1 MSFRTVYG
9 YSRSENGWR
18 MCNRDECDIVRIP
31 GLTLVDTAPL
41 RRGAPLVILGA
52 WLRWYDQNVEEITSS
67 VWGWSATNDVP
78 SSNHLAGT
86 AVDVNAPRYPWGS
99 RVMPR
104 ERIARVRRGLALFE
118 GHVFWGADW
127 GRADEMHYQMAHP
140 EGDARNDRFARRLL
154 DGHLGIYGRPKPA
167 PAPAPPRREDPELTP
182 EQDRLLRYIA
192 GQLGPWEQLGRNAK
206 GQPLTLIDA
215 FAELRR
221 DVDDLRK

>member
-1 MSFRTVYG
+1 MSFRSAYG
-9 YSRSENGWR
+9 YTRSENGWR

-52 WLRWYDQNVEEITSS
+52 WLRWYDQNVEEITSP

-78 SSNHLAGT
+78 NSNHLAGC
-86 AVDVNAPRYPWGS
+86 AADVMAPSYPWGA
-99 RVMPR
+99 RTMPR
-104 ERIARVRRGLALFE
+104 ERIGRVRRGLGLFE
-118 GHVFWGADW
+118 GFVFWGADW
-127 GRADEMHYQMAHP
+127 SRADEMHYQLAYP
-140 EGDARNDRFARRLL
+140 EGHRGQEAFARRLL

-167 PAPAPPRREDPELTP
+167 PAPPAPRPEDDMTP
-182 EQDRLLRYIA
+182 EQDRLLRYVA

-206 GQPLTLIDA
+206 GQPLTLVDA
-215 FAELRR
+215 VAEIRR